1 MRVAYPKRYQAC
13 IEITGSP
20 LQPFERAL
28 KSKPG
33 SNSSKTFY
41 FTFPIKVHIKTS
53 FYHFVE
59 FLVGRFILGKN
70 YLKIIKDIK
79 SSENGEIST
88 SVMYEVGR
96 YLDVFFI

>member
-28 KSKPG
+28 IS
-33 SNSSKTFY
+33 
-41 FTFPIKVHIKTS
+41 KVHIKTS

-59 FLVGRFILGKN
+59 FLVHGKN

-79 SSENGEIST
+79 STENGEIST

-96 YLDVFFI
+96 YLDVFFIQYLPTKISTKC